1 MLGAGWGIEDP
12 SVLITCITHIL
23 AAAKQGLPRVL
34 LALRASDD
42 PDAKAFVRKY
52 DSVSPSDR
60 RYRIGS
66 NWDAIAVACSGR
78 LIGSLVRARCQ
89 PCNTVM

>member
-1 MLGAGWGIEDP
+1 MLAAGWGIEDP

-42 PDAKAFVRKY
+42 PDAKSFC
-52 DSVSPSDR
+52 P
-60 RYRIGS
+60 
-66 NWDAIAVACSGR
+66 
-78 LIGSLVRARCQ
+78 
-89 PCNTVM
+89 